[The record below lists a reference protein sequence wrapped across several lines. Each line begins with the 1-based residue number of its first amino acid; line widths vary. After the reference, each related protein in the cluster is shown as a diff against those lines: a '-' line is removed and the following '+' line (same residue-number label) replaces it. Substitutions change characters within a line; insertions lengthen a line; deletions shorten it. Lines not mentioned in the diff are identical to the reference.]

1 MAAAECKQRF
11 WFIYSLVL
19 EFVGERGEEE
29 SERGGLEGECMFM
42 LMPSALFRSRRAS
55 QASVLMTYD
64 ERSNLR
70 HE

>member
-1 MAAAECKQRF
+1 M
-11 WFIYSLVL
+11 L